1 MNPVSE
7 PNSGS
12 NSATQFNAVADNQVA
27 HSTPPFTPQDLPE
40 VTQLEPEPLTP
51 LEVSSLEITATD
63 EDTNPE
69 NAKIP
74 DASSDTLNIG
84 AEQITSNTGA
94 TLDTPTTGAVNPM
107 EITIPTNEA
116 HEAVK
121 KSQYFNNSIFWIEN
135 EKIIPNPY
143 QPRKEF
149 DAHALR
155 DLAESI
161 RMYGLLQPLVV
172 TRKEIIK
179 TDGGLAVRYEL
190 ISGERRLRASKL
202 AGLTQV
208 PVIIRAGEED
218 ARVKLE
224 LAIIENLQRE
234 DLNPLD
240 RARSFERL
248 SSEFHLKHV
257 QIAEKVGKSREYV
270 TNSIRLLAL
279 PEHMLNAL
287 SDKKITEGHTR
298 PLLMLID
305 RPAEQEVLFKEITS
319 RKMTVREAERHA
331 RGIAVDRARKHD
343 VSPELRDLERQLK
356 DTLGTRVIV
365 EKKDHQGGKIVIDFW
380 NDNDVRNILE
390 RLLSESSIAKQV
402 AGVGPGAEL
411 VAGVHLTAQDKPVHG
426 VHSYQSVAE
435 MMSDLTVATPLQSA
449 SAEADVDA
457 GKIVRGTDMPIDDS
471 TAVDKKE
478 DEDLYSIKNFSI

>member
-1 MNPVSE
+1 MNP
-7 PNSGS
+7 PNS
-12 NSATQFNAVADNQVA
+12 APNAVPNIHPQDPTLVPNTDTQIA
-27 HSTPPFTPQDLPE
+27 HSTPPVISE
-40 VTQLEPEPLTP
+40 VPARPIVADVSV
-51 LEVSSLEITATD
+51 EVSTEAVVPAAEIKQELPADLQNQPAPTLVL
-63 EDTNPE
+63 NPLD
-69 NAKIP
+69 IP
-74 DASSDTLNIG
+74 
-84 AEQITSNTGA
+84 
-94 TLDTPTTGAVNPM
+94 
-107 EITIPTNEA
+107 IPKNEA

-121 KSQYFNNSIFWIEN
+121 KSQYFNNSIFWIES
-135 EKIIPNPY
+135 EKIVPNPY

-179 TDGGLAVRYEL
+179 PDGGLAVQYEL

-202 AGLTQV
+202 AGLPQV
-208 PVIIRAGEED
+208 PAIIRAAEED

-234 DLNPLD
+234 DLSPLD

-248 SSEFHLKHV
+248 ASEFHLKHD

-270 TNSIRLLAL
+270 SNTIRLLKL
-279 PEHMLNAL
+279 PPHMLDAL
-287 SDKKITEGHTR
+287 SERKISEGHTR

-305 RPAEQEVLFKEITS
+305 RPEEQEVLFKEITM

-331 RGIAVDRARKHD
+331 RIIAVDRARKPEIN
-343 VSPELRDLERQLK
+343 PELRDLEKRLK

-365 EKKDHQGGKIVIDFW
+365 EKKEQGGKITIDFF
-380 NDNDVRNILE
+380 NVDDVRNILD
-390 RLLSESSIAKQV
+390 RLMKDSHDSQGGYG
-402 AGVGPGAEL
+402 GVVQNSTDLGAPKL
-411 VAGVHLTAQDKPVHG
+411 ATDHVPQQ
-426 VHSYQSVAE
+426 VHSYNSVAE
-435 MMSDLTVATPLQSA
+435 MMNDLSVATPLQSA
-449 SAEADVDA
+449 SAEADVQA
-457 GKIVRGTDMPIDDS
+457 GITVAGTDMPIDDS
-471 TAVDKKE
+471 TVADTKE